1 MNIDKEG
8 NFCYI
13 PRNIIEGDDTNLED
27 CLMEVITEIYK
38 RVKSRFMVTKIV
50 LKCLDRFLDSNTG
63 E

>member
-13 PRNIIEGDDTNLED
+13 PRNIIENENTSIED
-27 CLMEVITEIYK
+27 CLMEVLAEMFRRYQ
-38 RVKSRFMVTKIV
+38 SRYSVIKLV
-50 LKCLDRFLDSNTG
+50 LNSLDRFLDDQ